1 MQGAA
6 LRDAGIER
14 VLEGEDK
21 WLAEIDVAFNWWI
34 ENAAPVE
41 FTLEQ
46 FRSFMDA
53 CSYPQPHHPNCWGGL
68 AKKFADRIQQ
78 VGYTTSVRPQAHA
91 RLTRTYR
98 RA

>member
-1 MQGAA
+1 MDGEA

-14 VLEGEDK
+14 VMLNADEWADD
-21 WLAEIDVAFNWWI
+21 ASVAFNWWLD
-34 ENAAPVE
+34 NCAPPE

-46 FRSFMDA
+46 FRSFLDA
-53 CSYPQPHHPNCWGGL
+53 CAYPQPHHPNVWGGM
-68 AKKFADRIQQ
+68 AKRFADRIQH
-78 VGYTTSVRPQAHA
+78 VGFTTSVRPKAHA